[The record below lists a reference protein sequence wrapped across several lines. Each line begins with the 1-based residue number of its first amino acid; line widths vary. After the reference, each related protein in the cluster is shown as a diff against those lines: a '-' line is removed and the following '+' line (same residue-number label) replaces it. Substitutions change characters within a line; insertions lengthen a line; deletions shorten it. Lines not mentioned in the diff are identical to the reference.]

1 MTCRPLPV
9 RQPGCATRREAALC
23 ACLALSLL
31 VVAVVLLVAAG
42 PAAANPRIEAK
53 RAQAAQVLADVRA
66 LDSQLEKAVE
76 AYNGATVRLEQIER
90 QLSVNKREMG
100 VARANLRVARSR
112 LAARLRDL
120 YMGADSTST
129 FELLVGATSIDDLI
143 SRLDTIDRVSAED
156 GRVLAEV
163 KRFRREVVRRRA
175 FLRRARAAQVRVVA
189 ERARAKARI
198 EAGLAERRRL
208 LASIQSEIERLQAA
222 ERRRQALL
230 AAQAQA
236 RLRAQEQAQQRALA
250 SAVVGAAAET
260 PEAAVLPPA
269 RYGGVVGIAMQYLG
283 VPYRWG
289 GASPATGFDCSGFV
303 MYVYAQVGVSLPH
316 YAAAQYGYGVP
327 VPKDQLQ
334 PGDVVFFDGLG
345 HNGIYIGGGQFIH
358 SPHTGDVVKISS
370 LSDPWYAARWVGARR
385 LL

>member
-1 MTCRPLPV
+1 M
-9 RQPGCATRREAALC
+9 
-23 ACLALSLL
+23 
-31 VVAVVLLVAAG
+31 VAVVLLVAAG